1 MSRLKLQHFY
11 DKSTFSLTYVIHDE
25 NTLDAIIID
34 PVLNYDP
41 ASSITT
47 ANSVDE
53 LINYVDCNKLKP
65 NLILETHA
73 HADHLSGA
81 YELKKIFKNSK
92 VGIGKGI
99 IKVQEVFKEI
109 YNLDWFE
116 ANGEQFDLLLEDE
129 SIISSGSIKVR
140 VITTPGHTPACV
152 SFQIEDMVFT
162 GDALFMPDYGTGR
175 CDFPQGSAKELYHSI
190 DQKLYKLADHTRFFT
205 GHDYC
210 PNGRDLRFEAT
221 IGESKN
227 ANIQLKSSTEEVE
240 FINFRNSRDATL
252 SEPKLLLP
260 SIQININ
267 GGRMP
272 KLESNGVSYLKIPIK
287 MGDIKN
293 D

>member
-41 ASSITT
+41 ASSTT
-47 ANSVDE
+47 NTNSLDE
-53 LINYVDCNKLKP
+53 LNRYVDRNKLKP

-81 YELKKIFKNSK
+81 YELKKKFKNSR

-99 IKVQEVFKEI
+99 IKVQEVFKKI
-109 YNLDWFE
+109 YHLDCFE
-116 ANGEQFDLLLEDE
+116 TNGQQFDILLEDGN
-129 SIISSGSIKVR
+129 IISSGSIEVKV
-140 VITTPGHTPACV
+140 ISTPGHTPACV
-152 SFQIEDMVFT
+152 SFQIEDIVFT

-175 CDFPQGSAKELYHSI
+175 CDFPEGCAKELYHSI
-190 DQKLYKLADHTRFFT
+190 NQKLYKLADHTRFFT

-221 IGESKN
+221 IGESKSD
-227 ANIQLKSSTEEVE
+227 NIQLKSSTEENE
-240 FINFRNSRDATL
+240 FIKFRNSRDETL

-272 KLESNGVSYLKIPIK
+272 KPEANGVSYLKIPIK
-287 MGDIKN
+287 MGGLKN